1 MQPTIKMREIGDMV
15 EITVT
20 VPNEMADEIIAAI
33 QDYLKQIEEREKQP

>member
-1 MQPTIKMREIGDMV
+1 MQPTIKMREIGEMV
-15 EITVT
+15 EITIT